1 MLSDAK
7 DRHVAA
13 GGPLVSYTKPK
24 VICGCE
30 PMSTPVARARP
41 VNMDQESEQHTE
53 RWVIN
58 LCSLAAPMAI
68 PQPRAPRLT
77 RFSFFLNHYREDGR
91 RQYRLLMGYFASF
104 AEADKWLAT
113 LKKVYPQAFVSEAP
127 APQPDLMSN
136 TQALRILEVGRVGS
150 VQPITEPSSAVNSHS
165 PDRVQE
171 RAAARKAAVPV
182 RKPFPGGTSLED
194 TLEELRM
201 SEFNMGDDED
211 PDSTGVRHLRVEV
224 QKDPVTSPRR
234 RMGSYTRK

>member
-1 MLSDAK
+1 
-7 DRHVAA
+7 
-13 GGPLVSYTKPK
+13 
-24 VICGCE
+24 
-30 PMSTPVARARP
+30 
-41 VNMDQESEQHTE
+41 MDQESEQHTR

-77 RFSFFLNHYREDGR
+77 RFSFFLNHYQEEGR
-91 RQYRLLMGYFASF
+91 RRYRLLMGYFASF

-127 APQPDLMSN
+127 AAQPDLMSD

-150 VQPITEPSSAVNSHS
+150 VQPITEPSSAVHSHS
-165 PDRVQE
+165 SNRVQE
-171 RAAARKAAVPV
+171 RAAAGKPAVPV
-182 RKPFPGGTSLED
+182 RKSLPGSVSLED

-201 SEFNMGDDED
+201 SEFNMGDDDD

-224 QKDPVTSPRR
+224 QKDPVTSPPRR
-234 RMGSYTRK
+234 TGSSTRK

>member
-1 MLSDAK
+1 MVD
-7 DRHVAA
+7 
-13 GGPLVSYTKPK
+13 
-24 VICGCE
+24 
-30 PMSTPVARARP
+30 
-41 VNMDQESEQHTE
+41 ESEQHT

-77 RFSFFLNHYREDGR
+77 RFSFFLNHYQEDGR

-127 APQPDLMSN
+127 AAQPELMSN
-136 TQALRILEVGRVGS
+136 TQALRILEVGRVGN

-165 PDRVQE
+165 SNRVQK
-171 RAAARKAAVPV
+171 RAAAGKAALPV
-182 RKPFPGGTSLED
+182 RKPFPGRVSLED

-201 SEFNMGDDED
+201 SEFNMGDDDD

-224 QKDPVTSPRR
+224 QKDPVTSPAR
-234 RMGSYTRK
+234 RMGSNTRK

>member
-1 MLSDAK
+1 MVD
-7 DRHVAA
+7 
-13 GGPLVSYTKPK
+13 
-24 VICGCE
+24 
-30 PMSTPVARARP
+30 
-41 VNMDQESEQHTE
+41 ESEQHT

-77 RFSFFLNHYREDGR
+77 RFSFFLNHYQEDGR

-127 APQPDLMSN
+127 AAQPELMSN
-136 TQALRILEVGRVGS
+136 TQALRILEVGRVAS
-150 VQPITEPSSAVNSHS
+150 VQPITEPSTAVNSHS
-165 PDRVQE
+165 SNRVQE
-171 RAAARKAAVPV
+171 RAAAGKAALPV
-182 RKPFPGGTSLED
+182 RKSFPGRVSLED

-201 SEFNMGDDED
+201 SEFNMGDDDD

-224 QKDPVTSPRR
+224 QKDPVASPAR
-234 RMGSYTRK
+234 RMGSNTRK

>member
-1 MLSDAK
+1 MVD
-7 DRHVAA
+7 
-13 GGPLVSYTKPK
+13 
-24 VICGCE
+24 
-30 PMSTPVARARP
+30 
-41 VNMDQESEQHTE
+41 ESEQHT

-77 RFSFFLNHYREDGR
+77 RFSFFLNHYQEDGR

-127 APQPDLMSN
+127 AAQPELMSN
-136 TQALRILEVGRVGS
+136 TQALRILEVGRVGN

-165 PDRVQE
+165 SNRVQE
-171 RAAARKAAVPV
+171 RAAAGKAASPV
-182 RKPFPGGTSLED
+182 RKPFPGRVSLED
-194 TLEELRM
+194 TLEELRK
-201 SEFNMGDDED
+201 SEFNMGDDDD

-224 QKDPVTSPRR
+224 QKDPVTSPPR
-234 RMGSYTRK
+234 RMGSHSRK